1 MKGLIMKSHI
11 LKSLVNCGIIIYK
24 IKLTILIKKGK
35 KYDNRLKSNE
45 R

>member
-1 MKGLIMKSHI
+1 MKRLIMKSHI

-24 IKLTILIKKGK
+24 IKLTMLIKKGK
-35 KYDNRLKSNE
+35 NYDNCLKRNE

>member
-35 KYDNRLKSNE
+35 NYDNCLKRNE

>member
-11 LKSLVNCGIIIYK
+11 LKSLFNCGIIIYK

-35 KYDNRLKSNE
+35 KYDNRLKRNE